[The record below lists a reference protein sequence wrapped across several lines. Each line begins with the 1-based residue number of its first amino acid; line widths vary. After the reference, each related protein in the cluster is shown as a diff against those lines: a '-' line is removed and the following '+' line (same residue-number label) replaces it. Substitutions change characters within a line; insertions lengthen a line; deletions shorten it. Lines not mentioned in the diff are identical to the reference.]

1 MTTTKTPLNIS
12 FDVFCLS
19 SVCIFFFIIIIE
31 ANIKEIIQ
39 DLNNI
44 PMMMS
49 VTHVCIS
56 KGRNLW

>member
-19 SVCIFFFIIIIE
+19 SVCIFFLFFIE

-44 PMMMS
+44 PMMM
-49 VTHVCIS
+49 
-56 KGRNLW
+56 